1 MWRASVSAA
10 TQTTEYDTIGRSA
23 DAESGLPAQTRGC
36 GEAHVGFDGAASNH
50 REPDALEQ
58 IFGPWRDRGA
68 LLDQDAIAINAGSL
82 DLGQRSG
89 SSADLG
95 TNASSGV
102 LRCGSCK

>member
-36 GEAHVGFDGAASNH
+36 GGAHVGFDGAASNH

-58 IFGPWRDRGA
+58 ISGLGEVGAPPVPGRDR
-68 LLDQDAIAINAGSL
+68 D
-82 DLGQRSG
+82 
-89 SSADLG
+89 
-95 TNASSGV
+95 
-102 LRCGSCK
+102 